1 MDSSAN
7 VAGDTIGRVALSY
20 ILSLLRMG
28 GAEQVK
34 LVLLKAFSP

>member
-1 MDSSAN
+1 MDSSAH
-7 VAGDTIGRVALSY
+7 VAGDIIGQWALSCT
-20 ILSLLRMG
+20 LSWLRMG